1 MSLLPLHFRHIV
13 VVSVVAAV
21 DVSAVVVSVVAAV
34 DVSAVVVVFAVV
46 GWCLVVDLQGIRDQ
60 NHQF

>member
-1 MSLLPLHFRHIV
+1 MSLLPLHFRHI
-13 VVSVVAAV
+13 
-21 DVSAVVVSVVAAV
+21 VVVSVVAAV